1 MWYRYTMEYYSGLKR
16 TKFESAEPRWMNIE
30 PVILSEVV
38 RKRKTK
44 YYILLQIYGI

>member
-1 MWYRYTMEYYSGLKR
+1 MEYYSGLKSN
-16 TKFESAEPRWMNIE
+16 KFESAQPIWMNIE
-30 PVILSEVV
+30 PVIPSEVV